1 MPKEKPSSAFKLKQ
15 LVTDFGENIFST
27 DSKILFCKV
36 CEIKIASEKRFSIV
50 QHINTEKHKASLIRF

>member
-36 CEIKIASEKRFSIV
+36 CEIKVASEKRFSIV
-50 QHINTEKHKASLIRF
+50 